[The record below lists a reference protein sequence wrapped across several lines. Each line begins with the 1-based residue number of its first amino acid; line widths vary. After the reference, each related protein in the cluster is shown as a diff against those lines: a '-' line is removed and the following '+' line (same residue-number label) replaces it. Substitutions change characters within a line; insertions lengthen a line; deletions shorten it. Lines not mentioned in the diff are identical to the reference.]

1 MSNSYWTNRRHVA
14 AFSRRRLLA
23 GGAALAGAGLLAAC
37 SKGSQSA
44 SNGAPGTPTKGGTLT
59 QAIVGTDAKSFHP
72 YLTTDSPSGS
82 YQGYV
87 FGVNLSQYDPKTLEH
102 IPFGA
107 TWTVSDDKKT
117 YTFTL
122 KNIQWSDGQ
131 PLTTDDFVWTYQQAI
146 KPENQYPYA
155 DNLSLID
162 SYVAKDAH
170 TLVVTLTDALTVGLE
185 AADAI
190 LPLPRHVWEKYPWGD
205 PSKNPEISSPSVVSG
220 MWKLKEWKQEDHA
233 TFEANDSYFDGRPK
247 IDTFTIR
254 VFGTP
259 EVAFQAL
266 KSGQID
272 YNPSIQPADY
282 KSAKALSKDTVYEWY
297 PAVGEWSYIGFNL
310 RHAPLQDPHV
320 RHAIAYATDR
330 KGLIDAAAFGL
341 AKPIYAG
348 FVQESPV
355 FTADVEHYDFAVDKA
370 RDLLKQS
377 GYTLDSSKK
386 LLGKDG
392 KQLSFKLLYPTS
404 SKPREAIATILK
416 QQLGDLGINVDVQ
429 GLEFQAYVS
438 AIQSA
443 PFDWDLQLGAWSTS
457 IDPYWNKDIW
467 SAKFVPDLNAG
478 DYVNPQVESLFNQG
492 STQFDETKRKQIY
505 AQIQQIL
512 ATDEPNVFLYEP
524 LTFVGM
530 SKKVGGITVSPLGIE
545 YDMNK
550 WFIQK

>member
-1 MSNSYWTNRRHVA
+1 MADDSLSNRA
-14 AFSRRRLLA
+14 APTAVSRRRFLA
-23 GGAALAGAGLLAAC
+23 AGAAAAGAGLLAAC
-37 SKGSQSA
+37 TS
-44 SNGAPGTPTKGGTLT
+44 GTPKAGNGTPARGGSLT

-72 YLTTDSPSGS
+72 YLTTDTASSS

-87 FGVNLSQYDPKTLEH
+87 FGVSLSQLDPKTLEH

-107 TWTVSDDKKT
+107 SWTVSDDKKT
-117 YTFTL
+117 YTFAL
-122 KNIQWSDGQ
+122 KDIQWSDGQ

-155 DNLSLID
+155 ENLALID
-162 SYVAKDAH
+162 SYVAKDPK
-170 TLVVTLTDALTVGLE
+170 TLVVTLKDALTVGLE
-185 AADAI
+185 TADMI
-190 LPLPRHVWEKYPWGD
+190 VPLPRHVWEKYPWDD
-205 PSKNPEISSPSVVSG
+205 PSKNPEILNPSVAGG

-233 TFEANDSYFDGRPK
+233 TFEANDTYFDGRPN
-247 IDTFTIR
+247 IDTMTVR

-282 KSAKALSKDTVYEWY
+282 KSAKSLSKDTVYEWY
-297 PAVGEWSYIGFNL
+297 PAAGLWTYIGFNL
-310 RHAPLQDPHV
+310 RQAPLQDPNL

-330 KGLIDAAAFGL
+330 KGIIDAAAFGL
-341 AKPIYAG
+341 GKPIYAG

-355 FTADVEHYDFAVDKA
+355 FTGDVEHYDFDVSKA
-370 RDLLKQS
+370 GDLLKQA

-386 LLGKDG
+386 LIGKDG
-392 KQLSFKLLYPTS
+392 RQLSFKLLYPTS
-404 SKPREAIATILK
+404 SKPREAMATILK
-416 QQLGDLGINVDVQ
+416 QQLSDLGINVDVQ

-438 AIQSA
+438 AIQSP
-443 PFDWDLQLGAWSTS
+443 PFDWDLQLGGWSTS
-457 IDPYWNKDIW
+457 IDPYWDSNIW
-467 SAKFVPDLNAG
+467 SPKFPDLDSGN
-478 DYVNPQVESLFNQG
+478 YINPQVDSLFEQG
-492 STQFDETKRKQIY
+492 STEFDEAKRKQIY

-512 ATDEPNVFLYEP
+512 ASDEPNVFVYEP

-530 SKKVGGITVSPLGIE
+530 SKRVGGISVSPLGIE
-545 YDMNK
+545 YNLNK

>member
-1 MSNSYWTNRRHVA
+1 MADDSLSKRA
-14 AFSRRRLLA
+14 ARAPLSRRRFIA
-23 GGAALAGAGLLAAC
+23 AGAAAAGAGLLAAC
-37 SKGSQSA
+37 TS
-44 SNGAPGTPTKGGTLT
+44 GTPNSGNGTPARGGSLT

-72 YLTTDSPSGS
+72 YLTTDTASSS

-87 FGVNLSQYDPKTLEH
+87 FGVSLSQLDPKTLEH

-107 TWTVSDDKKT
+107 SWTVSDDKKT
-117 YTFTL
+117 YTFAL
-122 KNIQWSDGQ
+122 KDIQWSDGQ

-155 DNLSLID
+155 ENLSLID
-162 SYVAKDAH
+162 SYVAKDAR
-170 TLVVTLTDALTVGLE
+170 TLVVTLQDALTVGLE
-185 AADAI
+185 TADMI
-190 LPLPRHVWEKYPWGD
+190 VPLPRHVWEKYPWGD
-205 PSKNPEISSPSVVSG
+205 PSKNPEILSPSVSGG

-233 TFEANDSYFDGRPK
+233 TFEANDTYFDGRPN
-247 IDTFTIR
+247 IDTMTVR

-282 KSAKALSKDTVYEWY
+282 KSAKSLSKDTVYEWY
-297 PAVGEWSYIGFNL
+297 PAAGLWTYIGFNL
-310 RHAPLQDPHV
+310 RHTPMQDPSV

-330 KGLIDAAAFGL
+330 KGIIDAAAFGL

-355 FTADVEHYDFAVDKA
+355 FTADVEHYDLDLNKA
-370 RDLLKQS
+370 RDLLKQA
-377 GYTLDSSKK
+377 GYTLDSNKK
-386 LLGKDG
+386 LIGKDG
-392 KQLSFKLLYPTS
+392 RQLSFKLLYPTS

-438 AIQSA
+438 AIQAA
-443 PFDWDLQLGAWSTS
+443 PFDWDIQLGAWSTS
-457 IDPYWNKDIW
+457 IDPYWDSNIW
-467 SAKFVPDLNAG
+467 SPKFPDLDSGN
-478 DYVNPQVESLFNQG
+478 YINPQVDSLFKQG
-492 STQFDETKRKQIY
+492 STEFDEAKRKQIY

-512 ATDEPNVFLYEP
+512 ATDEPNVFVYEP

-530 SKKVGGITVSPLGIE
+530 NKRVRGISVSPLGID
-545 YDMNK
+545 YNMNK